1 MCRFM
6 RYGVTHC
13 MRAAMARLQELRGEA
28 TIRSSMR
35 ALDLLSRVS
44 LLVAICL
51 GIYARWEISQE
62 ANMLIIFVLALVVL
76 GLAIALH
83 CYFHMEKV
91 SQSLI
96 HLWRGSLLGLLCFVG
111 SPALDH
117 GVKEQTTN
125 YLLLTSM
132 VLRTLWALLERI
144 CGCAKYRPAFLTT
157 AERMELV
164 GFGVVSFVVSSSPSV
179 AVFVGALAVLMV
191 VFRVKAVLTI
201 PDLVV
206 FAFVFVFAGEFLF
219 IKGLDVSN
227 NQFALA
233 CFLSQ
238 LMCDPLLDCYFSV
251 SSVTERWQPF
261 LAAGRWRRLSLL
273 PLLLVVEVTFLVLAA
288 SKLSDGGPL
297 YLMIPAFVVCMLFWG
312 IIHLVFLITLWGFH
326 TKISACQRVC
336 LAQGSGFNSL
346 DKVMAS
352 KGVRHFCLISQSLVQ
367 LTLLSTLM
375 MAVLAWMSVCSL
387 SISVSLLVLLLESL
401 FHGLFHELGNSLG
414 GTCVGYAVVIPTNSS
429 LDGQPML
436 LPPDQVQ
443 QLNQRS
449 MDMLNKVKLFF
460 DHHMIGNFGCDYST
474 SGLSLEAMQAKLCS
488 FLEQRTAEGPRH
500 DTYVVYY
507 SGHTHRTG
515 EWALAGG
522 DTLQLDQIV
531 KWWREKNAGACS
543 RLILVVDV
551 ENALPWTKEAG
562 RVKDSGLYVAV
573 QGATLSPASYPEV
586 QDAGQLGD
594 FTHRWVVFNCNPG
607 ADIHWSEPGR
617 PVSAVYGV
625 SHHWGD
631 YSLHLPTEGDVHRHW
646 QTYFPRVTYP
656 VVRQALW
663 ACGLDVFWGCGV
675 FQRYLR
681 RLKLNWFP
689 PAILDTGQGFKLVRS

>member
-1 MCRFM
+1 MPRFM
-6 RYGVTHC
+6 HYGVTHC

-28 TIRSSMR
+28 STRSSMR
-35 ALDLLSRVS
+35 ALNLLSHVS

-51 GIYARWEISQE
+51 GIYSRWEISQE
-62 ANMLIIFVLALVVL
+62 AHMLIIFVLALVL
-76 GLAIALH
+76 GLAIVLH

-91 SQSLI
+91 SQSMI

-125 YLLLTSM
+125 YLLLASM

-164 GFGVVSFVVSSSPSV
+164 GFGIVSFVVSSSPSV

-191 VFRVKAVLTI
+191 VLRVKAVLTI
-201 PDLVV
+201 PDLVG
-206 FAFVFVFAGEFLF
+206 FAIVGEFLF
-219 IKGLDVSN
+219 LKGLDVST

-238 LMCDPLLDCYFSV
+238 LMCDPLLDYFFSG

-261 LAAGRWRRLSLL
+261 LAAGGWRRLSLL

-297 YLMIPAFVVCMLFWG
+297 YLMIPAFVVCMLIWG
-312 IIHLVFLITLWGFH
+312 IFHLMFFITLWGFH
-326 TKISACQRVC
+326 TKISDCQRVC
-336 LAQGSGFNSL
+336 LAQESGFNSL

-352 KGVRHFCLISQSLVQ
+352 KGVRHFCLISQLLVD
-367 LTLLSTLM
+367 LTLLSTFM

-387 SISVSLLVLLLESL
+387 SISASLLVLLLESL
-401 FHGLFHELGNSLG
+401 FHGLFYELGNSLR
-414 GTCVGYAVVIPTNSS
+414 GTCVGYAVVIPTNYSS

-449 MDMLNKVKLFF
+449 TDMFNKVQLFF
-460 DHHMIGNFGCDYST
+460 AHHMIENFGCDYST
-474 SGLSLEAMQAKLCS
+474 SGLSLEAMQAKLHR
-488 FLEQRTAEGPRH
+488 FLEQRTAADGPRH
-500 DTYVVYY
+500 DTYVLYY
-507 SGHTHRTG
+507 SGHTHPSG
-515 EWALAGG
+515 DWDLAGG

-543 RLILVVDV
+543 RLILVLDV
-551 ENALPWTKEAG
+551 ENALPWTKEVG
-562 RVKDSGLYVAV
+562 RVGDSGIYVAV
-573 QGATLSPASYPEV
+573 QGATLSPASDPEV

-594 FTHRWVVFNCNPG
+594 FTHRWVEFNCNPG
-607 ADIHWSEPGR
+607 ADIRWSEPDR
-617 PVSAVYGV
+617 RVSAVYGL

-631 YSLHLPTEGDVHRHW
+631 YSLQMPTGGDIDRHW
-646 QTYFPRVTYP
+646 QTYFPRCNWPRESTD
-656 VVRQALW
+656 ADLN
-663 ACGLDVFWGCGV
+663 LFWGCGV

-681 RLKLNWFP
+681 RLKLKWFP
-689 PAILDTGQGFKLVRS
+689 PAILDTGQGFKLVRSLPPALG

>member
-13 MRAAMARLQELRGEA
+13 VRAAMARLQELRGEA

-35 ALDLLSRVS
+35 ALDYLSRIS
-44 LLVAICL
+44 LLVGICL
-51 GIYARWEISQE
+51 GIYSRWEISQE

-76 GLAIALH
+76 GLAIVLH

-164 GFGVVSFVVSSSPSV
+164 GFGIVSFVVSSSPSV

-206 FAFVFVFAGEFLF
+206 FAFVFVFACESLF
-219 IKGLDVSN
+219 IKGLDGSN

-238 LMCDPLLDCYFSV
+238 LMCDPLLDYYFSG

-261 LAAGRWRRLSLL
+261 LAAGGWRRLSLL

-288 SKLSDGGPL
+288 SKLSDGGQL

-375 MAVLAWMSVCSL
+375 MAVLAWM
-387 SISVSLLVLLLESL
+387 
-401 FHGLFHELGNSLG
+401 
-414 GTCVGYAVVIPTNSS
+414 VG
-429 LDGQPML
+429 
-436 LPPDQVQ
+436 
-443 QLNQRS
+443 
-449 MDMLNKVKLFF
+449 
-460 DHHMIGNFGCDYST
+460 
-474 SGLSLEAMQAKLCS
+474 
-488 FLEQRTAEGPRH
+488 
-500 DTYVVYY
+500 
-507 SGHTHRTG
+507 
-515 EWALAGG
+515 
-522 DTLQLDQIV
+522 
-531 KWWREKNAGACS
+531 
-543 RLILVVDV
+543 
-551 ENALPWTKEAG
+551 
-562 RVKDSGLYVAV
+562 
-573 QGATLSPASYPEV
+573 
-586 QDAGQLGD
+586 
-594 FTHRWVVFNCNPG
+594 
-607 ADIHWSEPGR
+607 
-617 PVSAVYGV
+617 
-625 SHHWGD
+625 
-631 YSLHLPTEGDVHRHW
+631 
-646 QTYFPRVTYP
+646 
-656 VVRQALW
+656 
-663 ACGLDVFWGCGV
+663 
-675 FQRYLR
+675 
-681 RLKLNWFP
+681 
-689 PAILDTGQGFKLVRS
+689 